1 MSLLAGVGKR
11 WDCCVS
17 RPVSDVPANKTIP
30 AAENYASLRWNPA
43 ACFRFWGDL
52 QGLSCEAGETPATP
66 AKAQRQRVWREKDE
80 RQSERAFPLRGEAK
94 EASPARTRGK
104 QSARLSA
111 VHVPQPQRGVSD
123 RSPNPLHYNERKAIM
138 SENRKRNQTLSIRLT
153 PAEKD
158 AIVKQ
163 AAKARMSLTDY
174 ILTSA
179 LVTEIH
185 VAEDTRPLITELKR
199 IGNNLNQISTK
210 INVGAF
216 QSYNFQEVIDQ
227 QKLIYEELY
236 RIGRGGVTWQP

>member
-1 MSLLAGVGKR
+1 
-11 WDCCVS
+11 
-17 RPVSDVPANKTIP
+17 
-30 AAENYASLRWNPA
+30 
-43 ACFRFWGDL
+43 
-52 QGLSCEAGETPATP
+52 
-66 AKAQRQRVWREKDE
+66 
-80 RQSERAFPLRGEAK
+80 
-94 EASPARTRGK
+94 
-104 QSARLSA
+104 
-111 VHVPQPQRGVSD
+111 
-123 RSPNPLHYNERKAIM
+123 M

-158 AIVKQ
+158 AIVQQ
-163 AAKARMSLTDY
+163 ADKARMSLTDY

-236 RIGRGGVTWQP
+236 RIGRGGAEWQP